1 MEETIGNVLRRV
13 IIPAFSRINDVV
25 VRQMGLSDL
34 YYITFYIN
42 DRIDYHD
49 AFMIEKETKNI
60 FNMISPGKGA
70 DFVINYKRHED
81 FQD

>member
-13 IIPAFSRINDVV
+13 IVPAFSRINDVV

-60 FNMISPGKGA
+60 SLFTCRVPLADKISL
-70 DFVINYKRHED
+70 FMSLIT
-81 FQD
+81 